1 MRILALTTGE
11 IELKVA
17 FLHATPGIRGKV
29 NLLRP
34 GPWATPPVPIHVWVV
49 EHQEHRILVDTGEI
63 AAAKDMPFARP
74 RVAPRDELPHALAA
88 AGLSVAGIT
97 TAILTHLHADHYNGA
112 RHLDGPVLV
121 AEAEWREATGV
132 RGRIAQR
139 VTRAPL
145 PAGVDFR
152 PVRLD
157 DGPFGAFARSRA
169 LTPDGRVLAVATPGH
184 TGGHLSVLAIDD
196 EDRHV
201 LLAGDATDTLEQLHD
216 RRADAVATQPAE
228 QVRTID
234 RILAHAREHPT
245 VYLPSHDLESADR
258 LAGRVALSA

>member
-1 MRILALTTGE
+1 MRIHALTTGE
-11 IELKVA
+11 VELKVA
-17 FLHATPGIRGKV
+17 FLHATPGIKGKV
-29 NLLRP
+29 NLLRR
-34 GPWATPPVPIHVWVV
+34 GQWASPPLPIHVWVI
-49 EHQEHRILVDTGEI
+49 EHEEHRILVDTGEI
-63 AAAKDMPFARP
+63 ASAKDMPFAHP
-74 RVAPRDELPHALAA
+74 RVRPQDELPNALAA
-88 AGLSVAGIT
+88 AGLSAADVT

-121 AEAEWREATGV
+121 GDAEWREANGF

-152 PVRLD
+152 PVGLD
-157 DGPFGAFARSRA
+157 DGPFGAFAHSRA

-196 EDRHV
+196 DGRHV
-201 LLAGDATDTLEQLHD
+201 LLAGDATDTLEQLRD

-234 RILAHAREHPT
+234 RILAHAAEHAT
-245 VYLPSHDLESADR
+245 VYLPSHDLESAAR
-258 LAGRVALSA
+258 LAGRVTLSA